1 MFTLDYEL
9 RPLSVK
15 ADQSLKLNVRP
26 VEIFYDEV
34 KILHIIVSLQHVART

>member
-9 RPLSVK
+9 RPLNIH

-26 VEIFYDEV
+26 VEIFYDQV
-34 KILHIIVSLQHVART
+34 MMYNFGKIGVL